1 MNASQTTPDN
11 PHTRVARAAVMAGV
25 FSALAVGVAYAI
37 ARLAGGELVARDIS
51 MAGGLMLLA
60 GVPGLL
66 FAAIGAGKMRGG
78 AAYGFLAG
86 MAIRMPVG
94 AALAL
99 LGAGWGLAATDWFSQ
114 CIAGA
119 YLVLLV
125 IEVICLGPAV
135 KATASFA
142 PANISSTP
150 AFDSPGT
157 QGSAKETV

>member
-1 MNASQTTPDN
+1 MNASQTPHDN
-11 PHTRVARAAVMAGV
+11 PHIRVARAAVLAGV
-25 FSALAVGVAYAI
+25 LSALAVGVAYAV
-37 ARLAGGELVARDIS
+37 ARLAGGELVARDIA

-60 GVPGLL
+60 GMPGLL
-66 FAAIGAGKMRGG
+66 FAAIAAGKLRGG

-86 MAIRMPVG
+86 IAIRMPVG
-94 AALAL
+94 AAFAL

-135 KATASFA
+135 KATASMDPNSGSNA
-142 PANISSTP
+142 SP
-150 AFDSPGT
+150 FDSPGALD
-157 QGSAKETV
+157 GAKETA